1 MDKHGGETVVAKP
14 PTSGNGNMMSGR
26 PLPSLPPLPVEF
38 PSRSQ
43 TRKSSSSSVM
53 LASPT
58 KLGVL
63 EEHRAPRKSLRL
75 VAFASVAFATISVLA
90 CVIIVPLV
98 MYNLINTYIY
108 FSIHIITKYYQR
120 LHQQHS
126 EKCFLICRCT
136 ATFRRFNHLCKTK
149 LIFARLGQFY
159 INNFRFE

>member
-1 MDKHGGETVVAKP
+1 MDKHAGETVVAKP

-108 FSIHIITKYYQR
+108 FSIHIITKY
-120 LHQQHS
+120 
-126 EKCFLICRCT
+126 T
-136 ATFRRFNHLCKTK
+136 TK
-149 LIFARLGQFY
+149 DY
-159 INNFRFE
+159 ISSTVRNVF